1 MDSGRRR
8 PGPGAPLPGLPPRSA
23 RHRRRSARDDAGAAR
38 HLIDALAVDWPEQHR
53 DTDTDVLRDAIQ
65 QKIEGISG

>member
-1 MDSGRRR
+1 
-8 PGPGAPLPGLPPRSA
+8 
-23 RHRRRSARDDAGAAR
+23 
-38 HLIDALAVDWPEQHR
+38 VDWPEQHR